1 MPKSILISESGSLGF
16 DLTVLEI
23 YHTSITASNLI
34 ATISASALTGS
45 QTLQI
50 DNIPDSYETF
60 WAQCTSGN
68 CNGTT
73 ASLSVIGSGNPAT
86 RFFDVHSVSSTSTVE
101 ITTPIADGPSTTTLS
116 QSVNFN
122 DFTLFTIQANP
133 TYPETFDG
141 WYDSETGGNQWT
153 SSNPLSIELNTFTGS
168 DQFYARFS

>member
-1 MPKSILISESGSLGF
+1 MRKSILISESGSLGF

-23 YHTSITASNLI
+23 YHTSITASNLLT
-34 ATISASALTGS
+34 TISASALTGS
-45 QTLQI
+45 GTLQI
-50 DNIPDSYETF
+50 DNLPDSYSTY
-60 WAQCTSGN
+60 WAKCTSGN

-73 ASLSVIGSGNPAT
+73 ASLSVIGSSNPAT
-86 RFFDVHSVSSTSTVE
+86 RYFDVHSVSSTSTVS
-101 ITTPIADGPSTTTLS
+101 ITFPVSDGPTTTAIS

-122 DFTLFTIQANP
+122 DFTLFTIQATP

-141 WYDSETGGNQWT
+141 WYNSETGGQLWT